1 MIVKQYDTVLLK
13 DGREASIVEAFEN
26 KVFIADVGSS
36 AKDWDTISITIS
48 DIEKI
53 LHTSK
58 E

>member
-36 AKDWDTISITIS
+36 PKDWDTISITIS